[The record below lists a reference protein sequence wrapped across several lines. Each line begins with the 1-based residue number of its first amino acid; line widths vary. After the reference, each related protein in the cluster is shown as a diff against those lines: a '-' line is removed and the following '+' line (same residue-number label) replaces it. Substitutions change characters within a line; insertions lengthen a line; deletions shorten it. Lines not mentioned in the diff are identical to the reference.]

1 MLLAKCRQN
10 VTSSNKSEFG
20 NHEGSIEMFMVDV
33 MSTVSLCSTQVT
45 IYSGGSQ
52 QSDWILLHLLKH
64 VNQNENWDNGRTYL
78 DMKLFNLD

>member
-52 QSDWILLHLLKH
+52 QSD
-64 VNQNENWDNGRTYL
+64 
-78 DMKLFNLD
+78 